1 MLAHVLLWIA
11 GLLHLLVAS
20 VNYFAIKKFDYP
32 GNLAKVSP
40 IVRQVFIVQN
50 VYIVLVQ
57 IGTAAMCFFFADEL
71 AGKSVVGRCI
81 AGFFAFF
88 WGLRVA
94 IQLFFYDPALKR
106 EHAKLNAMF
115 LIVYLYLT
123 SVFLAAAIGLL
134 R

>member
-1 MLAHVLLWIA
+1 MLAKSLFWAV
-11 GLLHLLVAS
+11 GTMHLLVAS
-20 VNYFAIKKFDYP
+20 VNYFAIRKLDYP

-57 IGTAAMCFFFADEL
+57 IGTAAMCFFFVEEL
-71 AGKSVVGRCI
+71 TGASLLGRCV
-81 AGFFAFF
+81 AWFFAFF

-94 IQLFFYDPALKR
+94 IQLFFYDPVVKR
-106 EHAKLNAMF
+106 AHAKFNAAF
-115 LIVYLYLT
+115 LVVYLFLT
-123 SVFLAAAIGLL
+123 SVFSAAALGLL